1 MIEVTLTTGFFTPNM
16 SKKVTLIRRAKLLA
30 VPAVGTILSGRGY
43 NVTVRSVRFHLK
55 SVFIDCFEYMIGSDT
70 GTTAANAEELEA
82 AVAAYEHNGW
92 KRISSEPEPV
102 KLNVAVDRLK
112 EEMHNG
118 WKRIL
123 SEPELVKLQPKM
135 TYNNPESLPTFVTM
149 ETVIYKFNG
158 VLYLVSS
165 VWPND
170 VYEISVV
177 SNGIPKSDV
186 YPNIYVHASFLMPYS
201 TVKTESEA
209 DKRIRNLHWNVGS
222 TAPEETQTKADIGK
236 MIEMSDC
243 GPECL

>member
-1 MIEVTLTTGFFTPNM
+1 
-16 SKKVTLIRRAKLLA
+16 
-30 VPAVGTILSGRGY
+30 
-43 NVTVRSVRFHLK
+43 
-55 SVFIDCFEYMIGSDT
+55 
-70 GTTAANAEELEA
+70 
-82 AVAAYEHNGW
+82 
-92 KRISSEPEPV
+92 
-102 KLNVAVDRLK
+102 
-112 EEMHNG
+112 
-118 WKRIL
+118 
-123 SEPELVKLQPKM
+123 M

-158 VLYLVSS
+158 VLYRVSS